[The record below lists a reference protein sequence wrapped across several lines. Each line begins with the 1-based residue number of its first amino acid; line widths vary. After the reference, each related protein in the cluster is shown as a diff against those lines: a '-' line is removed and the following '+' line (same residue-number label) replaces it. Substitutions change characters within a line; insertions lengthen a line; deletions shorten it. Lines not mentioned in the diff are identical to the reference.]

1 MLPPHEPAL
10 TGDNF
15 EKLEEPL
22 GLPFAKRL
30 VVNFVEAVDREGPDP
45 VGARLDIVETG
56 VPARLGL
63 LLVIPRRRRIV
74 VPRIRD
80 GVFLKAVERFLW
92 DGARRADMRACV
104 RACVSAMS
112 LRSCSLMK
120 CPNVLGRTS
129 FRLSNES
136 GVLEYLIT

>member
-30 VVNFVEAVDREGPDP
+30 VVNLVEAMDRERPDP
-45 VGARLDIVETG
+45 VGARLDIVKTG

-63 LLVIPRRRRIV
+63 LLVIPRRRWIV
-74 VPRIRD
+74 VLRIRD

-92 DGARRADMRACV
+92 DEARRAGMRACV
-104 RACVSAMS
+104 SEMS
-112 LRSCSLMK
+112 LRTSSLMK